1 MKSYLQLLY
10 NGIIKE
16 NPSLILM
23 LGMCPTLAVTTSASN
38 GMGMK
43 VTEAEF
49 KDQFLGDDVDSFVV
63 NKAGGSTEPNQID
76 SVAGATISSRAV
88 TNAVNAARDF
98 FAANMK

>member
-38 GMGMK
+38 GFGMG
-43 VTEAEF
+43 V
-49 KDQFLGDDVDSFVV
+49 
-63 NKAGGSTEPNQID
+63 STMAVLVFANLL
-76 SVAGATISSRAV
+76 ISLLRKIIPDAV
-88 TNAVNAARDF
+88 
-98 FAANMK
+98 